1 MAWQH
6 QSLPDHTPLPFASQ
20 ASPQGSTLGPSGTQ
34 PGRWALARRLW
45 RWRGDQG
52 PQRAGG
58 RDESP
63 SVMRSLGPACQ
74 QMDPFL
80 PAGPGPTPPSGPTP
94 LAPPGTCVQLGPG
107 QRPLLLE
114 PQAPLPAGGDSGLQ
128 APSRGCEPGWQVT
141 CALCPQST
149 HPSAGHV
156 VAALAS
162 QGREEVRIKDAVCES
177 ALGELTGGILEQRA
191 HYETLS
197 VTRRVRGAGRLP
209 TGSSWSTGPRRG
221 PTAWS
226 APLLPAP
233 PEQAL
238 VPPLLRVVGPGPFSA
253 LTWAFGTERLE
264 LLSARSG
271 LSPSGD
277 EVTCTA
283 PNLGPVL
290 LVGGA
295 GMNPP
300 VAPPQLGS
308 TQAASSEDEGGGHRW
323 KPRGRAAGSGARL

>member
-114 PQAPLPAGGDSGLQ
+114 PQALLPAGGDSGLQ

-156 VAALAS
+156 AATLAC

-197 VTRRVRGAGRLP
+197 ELPDESEVLGGFPQAAPGAPAPAEAPQRGAPPCSLHLRNGPWFLR
-209 TGSSWSTGPRRG
+209 SSGW
-221 PTAWS
+221 WVL
-226 APLLPAP
+226 APS
-233 PEQAL
+233 
-238 VPPLLRVVGPGPFSA
+238 LR
-253 LTWAFGTERLE
+253 
-264 LLSARSG
+264 
-271 LSPSGD
+271 
-277 EVTCTA
+277 
-283 PNLGPVL
+283 
-290 LVGGA
+290 
-295 GMNPP
+295 
-300 VAPPQLGS
+300 
-308 TQAASSEDEGGGHRW
+308 
-323 KPRGRAAGSGARL
+323 